1 MSQSAKVLL
10 QLAALLVVAGG
21 IGGYAY
27 FGVFK
32 AEQTAQRKADHDL
45 RLFAP
50 QKLDEKVDG
59 GAPPADFTHLVVT
72 FDGETTELERE
83 PGQPWMIVKPIKT
96 RADHLIVDGL
106 ISQLQ
111 TAKFKD
117 TLEENPDATALA
129 KYGLDKPRFTVDAT
143 ALVNGEARSVKIFG
157 GIENTFDGSVFVRRN
172 DEKPVYSA
180 PGGVRYSLAKRTF
193 DLRDKTPFGID
204 DSKLER
210 LVVSSSNKN
219 DYELERDGKQWKL
232 VKPVAEPADAV
243 NVASMIAATSSDR
256 AQRFLDDTPANRAAS
271 GLDTPTLRAT
281 LTYPDGVVVKLTA
294 ARVAVDGGDP
304 LVFGLR
310 EEGDSTALAQLSN
323 AALSLD
329 RPPESLRDQTVMSF
343 KRELVTKM
351 VFHES
356 DGSEVVVEKD
366 GVDASAES
374 WRIVKPRP
382 VKAKVFKI
390 TGALWTL
397 SAFKALAQ
405 GEEKPK
411 DWAKYGID
419 AKSRW
424 AAVYGE
430 DGKELSRLTIGKL
443 VEGTP
448 SAYWV
453 RGSRDQVLQSDG
465 SRFGELPFSLS
476 LVADE
481 PVDAGVT
488 SP

>member
-1 MSQSAKVLL
+1 MKQSTK
-10 QLAALLVVAGG
+10 LLVQLLALVLIAGG
-21 IGGYAY
+21 VGGYAY

-32 AEQTAQRKADHDL
+32 TEEAKQRKADHDL

-59 GAPPADFTHLVVT
+59 GAPPADFTHVVVT
-72 FDGETTELERE
+72 FNGETTELERE
-83 PGQPWMIVKPIKT
+83 AGQPWYIVKPLRT
-96 RADHLIVDGL
+96 RADHLMVDGL
-106 ISQLQ
+106 VSQLQ
-111 TAKFKD
+111 SAKFKD
-117 TLEENPDATALA
+117 TLDENPDAAALK
-129 KYGLDKPRFTVDAT
+129 KYGLDQPKFIVEAT
-143 ALVNGEARSVKIFG
+143 AEVAGETRSVKIFG

-172 DEKPVYSA
+172 DEKTVYSA
-180 PGGVRYSLAKRTF
+180 PGGVRYALAKTTF

-204 DSKLER
+204 ESKVER
-210 LVVSSSNKN
+210 IAVTSVNKN
-219 DYELERDGKQWKL
+219 DYELVREGKRWRL
-232 VKPVAEPADAV
+232 AKPVDENADAT
-243 NVASMIAATSSDR
+243 NVASMIASASSDR
-256 AQRFLDDTPANRAAS
+256 AVKFFDDTPANRTAL
-271 GLDTPTLRAT
+271 GLDKPLMTAVAT
-281 LTYPDGVVVKLTA
+281 FAGGKRVKLTA
-294 ARVAVDGGDP
+294 SRVVSDGGDA
-304 LVFGLR
+304 FYGLR
-310 EEGDSTALAQLSN
+310 EDDDGTTLAQMSSS
-323 AALSLD
+323 ALTLD
-329 RPPESLRDQTVMSF
+329 RNVEELRDQTVLQF

-351 VFHES
+351 VFHDA
-356 DGSEVVVEKD
+356 DGTEVSVEKEST
-366 GVDASAES
+366 DASADS
-374 WRIVKPRP
+374 WRITRPRP

-397 SAFKALAQ
+397 GSFKALAK

-430 DGKELSRLTIGKL
+430 DGKELARLTIGNL

-465 SRFGELPFSLS
+465 SRFGELPFQLS
-476 LVADE
+476 VVADE
-481 PVDAGVT
+481 PDAGVT